1 MPHSAWGV
9 NALYVHS
16 ERLGAGSS
24 HPQWR
29 PDEPTGQPAIF
40 ASDRG
45 DSHDY
50 SRVIRAMY
58 ATLESQDYRL
68 HEPYGV
74 QLRPDGSR
82 VLMLQEKF
90 ATERNSQVCRD
101 AENRTDR
108 YSRCDMI
115 YNGTRPLFRT
125 RHWGYPDAPEWAH
138 CARAKLNIA
147 RAASQ
152 GRAEVGRT
160 DGTFRRRNMLPR
172 FTRRIGR
179 LAKNG

>member
-1 MPHSAWGV
+1 
-9 NALYVHS
+9 
-16 ERLGAGSS
+16 
-24 HPQWR
+24 
-29 PDEPTGQPAIF
+29 
-40 ASDRG
+40 
-45 DSHDY
+45 
-50 SRVIRAMY
+50 MY